1 MSLVRIHQARRGEA
15 QLDGPRVLQ
24 DRQRPL
30 LDLQREH
37 GRGPRPR
44 LRGLRLRRPLRRHL
58 ETQTAGEE
66 MTFPIQ
72 VDLDDAVPIYA
83 QIEKQIRALLGSGHW
98 KAGDKLPSVRETAV
112 RLQVNPLTVVKA
124 YRHLQEEGLLETRP
138 GAGVF
143 VAKVPQAPRAARR
156 DAVRRSLEE
165 AIAEAAAH
173 GLTREE
179 ISELF
184 DAALLKHKARLQ
196 K

>member
-1 MSLVRIHQARRGEA
+1 
-15 QLDGPRVLQ
+15 
-24 DRQRPL
+24 
-30 LDLQREH
+30 
-37 GRGPRPR
+37 
-44 LRGLRLRRPLRRHL
+44 
-58 ETQTAGEE
+58 
-66 MTFPIQ
+66 MTFPIL

-83 QIEKQIRALLGSGHW
+83 QIERQICALLGSGYW
-98 KAGDKLPSVRETAV
+98 KAGDRLPSVRETAV

-143 VAKVPQAPRAARR
+143 VSRAAPAPRAARR
-156 DAVRRSLEE
+156 EAVRRSLEE

-179 ISELF
+179 IAELF